1 MSSRLAVVVNKDG
14 NELSPSETFLHAH
27 INKLPYRSYS
37 LIGNPGYRMIR
48 EGSIG
53 AGNYLVSRSLFPLGF
68 RWLIRKAIGVSVATQ
83 DTKALVRWLRQS
95 NIDVVLAEY
104 GPTAVSVMEACYQAD
119 VPLVTHFHGYD
130 AYTDYVVGEY
140 GGAYHRL
147 FDISSAIVGVS
158 SHMCEQLVRLGAPA
172 DKVHQNACGADVNSN
187 QRSAD
192 HEPGFRFAMIGRL
205 VEKKAPFVSMMAFAR
220 LCDSVPNAT
229 LEIVGDGPLSAACV
243 QMVRALG
250 MEERVTLHG
259 AKPHKFVQE
268 VLGRSDYF
276 LQHSVRAPNG
286 DMEGTPVGVLEA
298 MGMGLPVIST
308 RHGGIC
314 DIISEGETGILV
326 DEYDVNGMHE
336 AMQTLCTDREL
347 SVKMGEKA
355 RESVADNWTMEKS
368 VARLSEIIGS
378 VTL

>member
-1 MSSRLAVVVNKDG
+1 
-14 NELSPSETFLHAH
+14 
-27 INKLPYRSYS
+27 
-37 LIGNPGYRMIR
+37 
-48 EGSIG
+48 
-53 AGNYLVSRSLFPLGF
+53 LV
-68 RWLIRKAIGVSVATQ
+68 RKAFGVSVAAQ

-95 NIDVVLAEY
+95 KIDVVLAEY
-104 GPTAVSVMEACYQAD
+104 GPTAVSVMEACHQAD
-119 VPLVTHFHGYD
+119 VPLVAHFHGYD

-140 GGAYHRL
+140 GKAYHRL

-158 SHMCEQLVRLGAPA
+158 SHMCDQLVRFGAPTS
-172 DKVHQNACGADVNSN
+172 KVHQNACGAEVNIA
-187 QRSAD
+187 RRAAD
-192 HEPGFRFAMIGRL
+192 HVPGYRFAMIGRL

-220 LCDSVPNAT
+220 LCDFVPDAT

-250 MEERVTLHG
+250 MEGRITLHG
-259 AKPHKFVQE
+259 AQPHEFVQE

-298 MGMGLPVIST
+298 MGMGLSVIST

-326 DEYDVNGMHE
+326 DEYDVDAMFE
-336 AMQTLCTDREL
+336 AMRSLCADRER
-347 SVKMGEKA
+347 SARMGENA
-355 RESVADNWTMEKS
+355 RQSVANNWTLEKS

-378 VTL
+378 VAH